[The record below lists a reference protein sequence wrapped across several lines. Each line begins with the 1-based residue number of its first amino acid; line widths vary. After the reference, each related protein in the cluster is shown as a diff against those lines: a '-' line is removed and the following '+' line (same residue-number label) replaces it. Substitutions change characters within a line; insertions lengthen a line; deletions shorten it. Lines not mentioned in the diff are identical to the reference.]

1 MEDGNFSQNAG
12 GKEAPMN
19 VEQRIY
25 GAPNRAYSSAYH
37 LPPFELCVE
46 MSKKGN
52 GGEQVAN
59 LLPSVDLMELGEMP
73 QRGRDINE
81 R

>member
-52 GGEQVAN
+52 V
-59 LLPSVDLMELGEMP
+59 
-73 QRGRDINE
+73 
-81 R
+81 